1 MRKYLAELHKKPDHH
16 KKQFALLASGT
27 ITLFIFG
34 VWSLATFGINEGIVA
49 KDNNISEASKVA
61 GGEVGPFQSFRSSV
75 ASSLEAIKSNFEQL
89 KDGFK
94 TMDFKTEYQEM
105 KNGALNIYGQ

>member
-34 VWSLATFGINEGIVA
+34 VWSLATFGVNSNGVVA
-49 KDNNISEASKVA
+49 DNNISNVSTVSES
-61 GGEVGPFQSFRSSV
+61 EMGPLQSFGSSV
-75 ASSLEAIKSNFEQL
+75 ASSWEAIKNSFGQLQDGLKTINF
-89 KDGFK
+89 D
-94 TMDFKTEYQEM
+94 TEYQEM
-105 KNGALNIYGQ
+105 KDGALKTYGQ